1 MPKARPPTTARAA
14 SDPDS
19 KPASRLADYEAKR
32 RFDVTPEP
40 RAESFHSPTPKGKKL
55 AFVVQ
60 KHDARRL
67 HYDVRLEIDGT
78 MMSWAVPKEPSN
90 DPSVKRLAVQTE
102 DHPLAYNTFEGRIPD
117 GEYGAGDMA
126 IWDHGTYETVPPGE
140 ELTMRKDEHFHIRF
154 DGQKLK
160 GDFHIVR
167 TKQSDKSWL
176 LFRSR
181 ESRDPV
187 SRRSTSATDSFTSAR
202 ELVLSMGEA
211 ARATNASGPTDLSN
225 FSFEIKYDGYRL
237 IAGKAAGDVKLFSR
251 AHNDWSERFKP
262 IVAAMKKLSA
272 REAVLDG
279 EACVVDDHGA
289 PGFARLQQWLA
300 GEKVEGTLAF
310 CVFDLLWLDG
320 RDLRRL
326 PLEQRRE
333 LLEALLR
340 DAPAP
345 LSFSASIEGDL
356 AEILQV
362 TKAAGLEG
370 LVAKRKG
377 SFYDQG
383 PTTNWLKIKFQQRQD
398 CAVVGYTPM
407 SGTNVVGALILAV
420 VEPDGRMVYAGRV
433 GTGFDTKTRRE
444 LARRL
449 DALRVSAPP
458 VTGAPRLSAVWAKPE
473 LVADVGHVGWTRSG
487 SPFHPRFLG
496 LREDKLPIDCVRE
509 TREGV
514 PDIEAPK
521 ADAARPP
528 IAVRLTNPDK
538 LIFPNDGFTKRDI
551 LAYYMDIAP
560 FMLPHLAGRP
570 LTLQRWP
577 NGIHGKEWY
586 QHRVPPDPPEY
597 VRLMRFEDSGRSER
611 GEKQRIVVD
620 NVETLGWLAN
630 LAALTIHGWTSHA
643 QPNARTESEVEVEKA
658 LSLPDYIV
666 IDLDPGD
673 GPWSEVIEVASSVRL
688 LLEALEL
695 ESVVKTSGKRG
706 IHILIPIAL
715 GPSHAQATAFAAS
728 IAQAVAKVL
737 PKIATV
743 ERTIEKRKGRLYV
756 DAGQNGRGRTIVSP
770 YTIRALDGAP
780 VATPIM
786 WSEVTEK
793 LDPRSFTIKTVRDRV
808 QKYGD
813 LYAAALHGKA
823 RLPQ

>member
-1 MPKARPPTTARAA
+1 MVTSPNEISPDHIARIAAISSKPGKKELMPKAHRPTTARAA
-14 SDPDS
+14 SDPDA
-19 KPASRLADYEAKR
+19 KTASRLADYEAKR

-40 RAESFHSPTPKGKKL
+40 RAESFHSPAPKGKKL

-60 KHDARRL
+60 KHGARRL

-102 DHPLAYNTFEGRIPD
+102 DHPLSYASFEGRIPD

-126 IWDHGTYETVPPGE
+126 IWDHGHYETVPPGE
-140 ELTMRKDEHFHIRF
+140 ELAMRNDEHFHIRF
-154 DGQKLK
+154 SGEKLK
-160 GDFHIVR
+160 GDWHIIR
-167 TKQSDKSWL
+167 TKRGDNQWL
-176 LFRSR
+176 MFR
-181 ESRDPV
+181 
-187 SRRSTSATDSFTSAR
+187 ATASFSNAR

-211 ARATNASGPTDLSN
+211 ARATNASGPTDLTN

-237 IAGKAAGDVKLFSR
+237 IAGKAASDVKLFSR
-251 AHNDWSERFKP
+251 AHNDWSDRFKP
-262 IVAAMKKLSA
+262 IVAAIKKLTA

-279 EACVVDDHGA
+279 EACVIDAHGA

-300 GEKVEGTLAF
+300 GERVEGTLAF

-326 PLEQRRE
+326 PLEERRD
-333 LLEALLR
+333 LLQALLR
-340 DAPAP
+340 DAPPP

-362 TKAAGLEG
+362 TRAAGLEG

-377 SFYDQG
+377 STYDEG
-383 PTTNWLKIKFQQRQD
+383 PTTSWLKIKFQERQD

-407 SGTNVVGALILAV
+407 SGTNVVGALVLAV
-420 VEPDGRMVYAGRV
+420 VEPDGRFVYAGRV
-433 GTGFDTKTRRE
+433 GTGFDTKTRRD

-449 DALRVSAPP
+449 DLLRVKTPAA
-458 VTGAPRLSAVWAKPE
+458 TGAPRLSSVVWTKPD

-496 LREDKLPIDCVRE
+496 LREDKLPMECMRE
-509 TREGV
+509 MREGV

-521 ADAARPP
+521 PDVARPP
-528 IAVRLTNPDK
+528 VAVKLTNPDK
-538 LIFPNDGFTKRDI
+538 LIFPNDGFNKRDI

-586 QHRVPPDPPEY
+586 QHRVPPDPPEF

-611 GEKQRIVVD
+611 GEKQRIIVD
-620 NVETLGWLAN
+620 NIETLGWLAN

-643 QPNARTESEVEVEKA
+643 LPNVRTETEVEVEKA
-658 LSLPDYIV
+658 LSLPDYVV
-666 IDLDPGD
+666 IDLDPGN
-673 GPWSEVIEVASSVRL
+673 GPWADVIEVAMSVRV

-706 IHILIPIAL
+706 IHVIIPIAR

-728 IAQAVAKVL
+728 IAQAVAKVH
-737 PKIATV
+737 P
-743 ERTIEKRKGRLYV
+743 
-756 DAGQNGRGRTIVSP
+756 
-770 YTIRALDGAP
+770 
-780 VATPIM
+780 
-786 WSEVTEK
+786 
-793 LDPRSFTIKTVRDRV
+793 
-808 QKYGD
+808 
-813 LYAAALHGKA
+813 
-823 RLPQ
+823 